1 MNLSSAQPARRKL
14 PLALVILSL
23 VSMASSAA
31 ADLEPPSTEV
41 IVLSPGHSLRRI
53 TTTVGKSHAS
63 PTSWRNSVENLVAP
77 LVDIPDGWKSPV
89 QQTFTT
95 PSESLGLW
103 FRDDPATQPGTKG
116 VPMPVAPA
124 IQARFS
130 TEGPSA
136 GFSRA
141 NGSVGPW
148 SAVLLLDFYPR
159 RIPEF
164 TVQLTAFNG
173 QSRNLNLLRVRNP
186 SPRPDTGWRATPL
199 PARIGDP
206 DSALILHELAVT
218 ATPRTRTNGQRWIR
232 VQTQASW
239 SAANTSNVPRI
250 VAARLRDPGG
260 NRLPL
265 YPGQKS
271 PHERTHSLFG
281 SGSLFFDEPVWQLEL
296 LTADHAVSNKSPDI
310 LPAGPIGIHNHS
322 ITDADSTPTAVPLIR
337 EARSSR
343 SSAAVT
349 GIAVRN
355 TPTQTQPGLV
365 LHFGIESLP
374 PAHFLELT
382 SVIDDL
388 DHSWSLASPFV
399 TMDAPSLHRIPLIPP
414 TPQTRS
420 PKHFRMIFTIHPT
433 RTHTVRVTP
442 RFLGPDLHPDDLAF
456 PFRPMP

>member
-1 MNLSSAQPARRKL
+1 
-14 PLALVILSL
+14 
-23 VSMASSAA
+23 
-31 ADLEPPSTEV
+31 
-41 IVLSPGHSLRRI
+41 
-53 TTTVGKSHAS
+53 
-63 PTSWRNSVENLVAP
+63 VENLVAP
-77 LVDIPDGWKSPV
+77 LVDIPDGWRSPV

-164 TVQLTAFNG
+164 TVQLTAFSG

-218 ATPRTRTNGQRWIR
+218 
-232 VQTQASW
+232 
-239 SAANTSNVPRI
+239 
-250 VAARLRDPGG
+250 
-260 NRLPL
+260 
-265 YPGQKS
+265 
-271 PHERTHSLFG
+271 
-281 SGSLFFDEPVWQLEL
+281 
-296 LTADHAVSNKSPDI
+296 
-310 LPAGPIGIHNHS
+310 
-322 ITDADSTPTAVPLIR
+322 
-337 EARSSR
+337 
-343 SSAAVT
+343 
-349 GIAVRN
+349 
-355 TPTQTQPGLV
+355 
-365 LHFGIESLP
+365 
-374 PAHFLELT
+374 
-382 SVIDDL
+382 
-388 DHSWSLASPFV
+388 
-399 TMDAPSLHRIPLIPP
+399 
-414 TPQTRS
+414 
-420 PKHFRMIFTIHPT
+420 
-433 RTHTVRVTP
+433 P

-456 PFRPMP
+456 PFRPRP